1 LTFAGNLV
9 TAGWSAVKA
18 CALVGV
24 HRTSWYRH
32 LNPPALTGTNVPQVD
47 RDYPNR
53 ITAAEADEFMRL
65 LNSEEYGNLS
75 VTQAY
80 YRMLDAGNC
89 SFSIAAAHRIVARHG
104 QNGDRRA

>member
-1 LTFAGNLV
+1 
-9 TAGWSAVKA
+9 A

-32 LNPPALTGTNVPQVD
+32 LNPPPPAGITVPHAD

-53 ITAAEADEFMRL
+53 ITAAETEEFMGL
-65 LNSEEYGNLS
+65 LNSKEYGNLS

-80 YRMLDAGNC
+80 YRMLDAGHC
-89 SFSIAAAHRIVARHG
+89 SFSIAAAHRMVARHG
-104 QNGDRRA
+104 QNGDRRS